1 MTVEN
6 VSTPRFTHGGARVG
20 AGRKRGV
27 PNRWPAALA
36 AEIRRL
42 GDLVEKLRQQRRN
55 EQETLPAL
63 LRRLTEIERLLK
75 GSDLHVPVRATR
87 RRPLGA

>member
-1 MTVEN
+1 MAVEN
-6 VSTPRFTHGGARVG
+6 VSTPRFAHGGARVG

>member
-1 MTVEN
+1 MFQDR
-6 VSTPRFTHGGARVG
+6 VSPT
-20 AGRKRGV
+20 
-27 PNRWPAALA
+27 ALA

-42 GDLVEKLRQQRRN
+42 GDEVARLRLQRRN

-63 LRRLTEIERLLK
+63 LRRLTEIERLLR

-87 RRPLGA
+87 RRPLGT

>member
-1 MTVEN
+1 
-6 VSTPRFTHGGARVG
+6 
-20 AGRKRGV
+20 V
-27 PNRWPAALA
+27 PNRWPAALS

-42 GDLVEKLRQQRRN
+42 GDEVARLRLQRRN

-75 GSDLHVPVRATR
+75 GTDLHVSARATWR
-87 RRPLGA
+87 RLLGA